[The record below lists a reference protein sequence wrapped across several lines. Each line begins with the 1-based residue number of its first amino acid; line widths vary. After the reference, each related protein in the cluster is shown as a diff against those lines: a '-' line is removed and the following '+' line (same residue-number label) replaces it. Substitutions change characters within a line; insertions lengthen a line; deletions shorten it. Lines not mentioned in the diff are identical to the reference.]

1 MENNKIDNNAP
12 HSRQTSPQLM
22 QRLAFIV
29 QHSPNTIIITD
40 TDGIIEYVNTVF
52 TSLTGHRFAEVV
64 NHHLDDLHLHEKTTM
79 PGFSLTA
86 ISRGDVWQGEVTSYK
101 KSGEPFFE
109 QVLALGVA
117 DENQRICW
125 VAFIKQNISARKRV
139 ENELRTLTETLENRI
154 KEQRA
159 TEIELAMLNRQNEL
173 ILNSAA
179 EGIFGVDVE
188 GSITF
193 VNATAEKLT
202 GYRSAD
208 VFGIPYPLFFR
219 TTREDGSRFDP
230 AQCPIYA
237 SFKDGK
243 YHKSR
248 HEIFVREDGTSF
260 PVHLA
265 SAPIIEDDTVIGAVV
280 LFKDITEELRSQQER
295 KKADQQ
301 LRVLTAT
308 LDERVKK
315 RTAQLNAANTDLL
328 NTLDQLQKT
337 QTQLVESE
345 KMASLGGLVAGVAHE
360 INTPVGIAYTA
371 ATHLDKE
378 AGLLL
383 DLYRSGRMKRSDFEE
398 FLTTCRESTTLLQ
411 SNLNRAGELIRSFK
425 QVAID
430 QSAEAKRT
438 FHLRR
443 YTNEVLLSLRPL
455 LKKTRHEVRVNCD
468 EQLQLNSYPGAFS
481 QILTNLI
488 TNSIA
493 HAFSDGEEGTI
504 CLDFSRDGDML
515 SFQYSDDGRGIAE
528 SDLAHIFE
536 PFFTTSR
543 NRGGSGLGLH
553 IIYNIITLK
562 LHGTITC
569 WSEKGK
575 GTAFFLRIPLT

>member
-1 MENNKIDNNAP
+1 MENNEIDNKAP
-12 HSRQTSPQLM
+12 HSGQPSPQLM
-22 QRLAFIV
+22 QRLAFLV
-29 QHSPNTIIITD
+29 RYSPNTVIITD
-40 TDGIIEYVNTVF
+40 TDGVIEYANTVF
-52 TSLTGHRFAEVV
+52 TSLTGHRLEDVV
-64 NHHLDDLHLHEKTTM
+64 NHPLDELHLHEQATM
-79 PGFSLTA
+79 PGFSLRA
-86 ISRGDVWQGEVTSYK
+86 ISQGEIWQGEVTSFK
-101 KSGEPFFE
+101 KNGEPFFE
-109 QVLALGVA
+109 QVLVLGIA
-117 DENQRICW
+117 DENQRICR
-125 VAFIKQNISARKRV
+125 VAFIKQNISERKRV
-139 ENELRTLTETLENRI
+139 ENELRELTETLENQI
-154 KEQRA
+154 KAQRA
-159 TEIELAMLNRQNEL
+159 TEIELALLNRQNEL
-173 ILNSAA
+173 ILNSVA

-193 VNATAEKLT
+193 INTTAEKLT
-202 GYRSAD
+202 GYRRAD
-208 VFGIPYPLFFR
+208 VFGIPYPHFFR
-219 TTREDGSRFDP
+219 QTREDGSRFDP
-230 AQCPIYA
+230 AQCPIHA

-243 YHKSR
+243 YHISR

-260 PVHLA
+260 PMHLA
-265 SAPIIEDDTVIGAVV
+265 SAPIIEDDTVIGAVA
-280 LFKDITEELRSQQER
+280 LFKDITEELRSQQEK

-315 RTAQLNAANTDLL
+315 RTAQLNTANTDLL

-345 KMASLGGLVAGVAHE
+345 KMASLGALVAGVAHE

-378 AGLLL
+378 TGLLL
-383 DLYRSGRMKRSDFEE
+383 DLYRSGRMKRGDFEE
-398 FLTTCRESTTLLQ
+398 FLNTCQESTTLLQ

-438 FHLRR
+438 FNLRR

-455 LKKTRHEVRVNCD
+455 LKKTRHEVRLKCD
-468 EQLQLNSYPGAFS
+468 DQLQLSSYPGAFS

-493 HAFSDGEEGTI
+493 HAFPEDGEGTI
-504 CLDFSRDGDML
+504 RLDFSRDGDLL
-515 SFQYSDDGRGIAE
+515 SFEFSDDGRGIAE
-528 SDLAHIFE
+528 NDLAHVFE

-553 IIYNIITLK
+553 IIYNIVTQK
-562 LHGTITC
+562 LRGTITC
-569 WSEKGK
+569 RSELGK
-575 GTAFFLRIPLT
+575 GTVFVLRIPLT